1 MREEDF
7 RSNTY
12 KRGRQCLRSLSSDK
26 NWTYWLG
33 VIDALAEARTEAFEV
48 AGTNEPV
55 GSAYNRAF
63 SGILEREKLQSN
75 VIDSATRN
83 HCLQI
88 AANRASVE
96 AWRATLP
103 TNLRQT
109 LNHPGAVFKRWKKST
124 MVPKPKDTTKLS
136 PHAKKDET
144 IREQAERI
152 HQLERER
159 EDGSTH
165 VPGLDDPFLI
175 IEALMA
181 HTQGVDGERLAQELI
196 DRDSTS
202 PGTPRLGAFQ
212 VRDLASWLD
221 SFGQH
226 LARLQ
231 RASPKGKKRR
241 KGGPKDISPSVGVK
255 AAGQE
260 G

>member
-1 MREEDF
+1 MREEDY

-33 VIDALAEARTEAFEV
+33 VIDALAEARTEAFELS
-48 AGTNEPV
+48 GTNEPV
-55 GSAYNRAF
+55 GAAYNRAF

-109 LNHPGAVFKRWKKST
+109 LNHPGAVFKRWKQAT
-124 MVPKPKDTTKLS
+124 VVPEPKKAKLS
-136 PHAKKDET
+136 PHAKKDEV

-165 VPGLDDPFLI
+165 VPELDDPFVI

-181 HTQGVDGERLAQELI
+181 HTQNVDGEWLAQQLI

-202 PGTPRLGAFQ
+202 PTPRLGAYQ
-212 VRDLASWLD
+212 VRDLARWLD
-221 SFGQH
+221 SFGDH

-231 RASPKGKKRR
+231 RESPKRKRRR
-241 KGGPKDISPSVGVK
+241 KGGPKEIPVTVGAK
-255 AAGQE
+255 PAGRE